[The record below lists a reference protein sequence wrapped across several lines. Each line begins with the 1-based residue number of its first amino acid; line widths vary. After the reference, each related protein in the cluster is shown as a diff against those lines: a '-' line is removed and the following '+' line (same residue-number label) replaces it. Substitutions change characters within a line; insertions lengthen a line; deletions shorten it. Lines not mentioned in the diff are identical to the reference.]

1 MAPLKVKTRFT
12 EMTGVE
18 RPLMCGGMHYVGYAE
33 LVAAVANAGCFGCI
47 TALTQ
52 PDPEALRK
60 EIRKCRSMTSKPF
73 GVNIT
78 LLPVGVK
85 PDYPGLAKVCI
96 EEGIKVIET
105 AGQNPSQVI
114 ELVKPAG
121 VKVIHKTTSVRHAI
135 SAIKHGVDMI
145 SIDGFECGGHPG
157 GDDITNWVLLPKA
170 CAKLDIPIIV
180 SGACANGRQLAAA
193 LAMGAEGMNM
203 GTRWMATKECGI
215 KDGIKEALV
224 KADERNTTLV
234 MRSVGNTER
243 VYKNE
248 TAGKVV
254 ETEAE
259 YPGEFERIRPYVA
272 GLNYKESFWE
282 TGNPDTSV
290 WSCGQ
295 SIGLI
300 DAVLSCQELADEI
313 MTDCG
318 QCLERFNRAR
328 L

>member
-1 MAPLKVKTRFT
+1 MKVKTLFT
-12 EMTGVE
+12 EMVGVE
-18 RPLMCGGMHYVGYAE
+18 KPLMCGGMHYVGYAE

-52 PDPEALRK
+52 PNPEALRQ
-60 EIRKCRSMTSKPF
+60 EIRKCRTLTSKPF

-78 LLPVGVK
+78 LLPVGVP

-105 AGQNPSQVI
+105 AGQNPSEVI
-114 ELVKPAG
+114 NLCKPAG
-121 VKVIHKTTSVRHAI
+121 IKIIHKTTSIRHAI
-135 SAIKHGVDMI
+135 SAIKKGCDMI
-145 SIDGFECGGHPG
+145 SIDGLECGGHPG
-157 GDDITNWVLLPKA
+157 GDDVTNWVLLPKA
-170 CAKLDIPIIV
+170 CAKLNIPIIV

-193 LAMGAEGMNM
+193 LAMGAQGMNM
-203 GTRWMATKECGI
+203 GTRWMATTECGI

-224 KADERNTTLV
+224 KADERDTTLV

-243 VYKNE
+243 VFKNK
-248 TAGKVV
+248 TAAKVV
-254 ETEAE
+254 EIEGE
-259 YPGEFERIRPYVA
+259 HPGDFEKIRPHVA
-272 GLNYKESFWE
+272 GLAYKESFWS
-282 TGNPDTSV
+282 TGDPSTSI

-300 DAVLSCQELADEI
+300 DSVPSCQGLADEI
-313 MTDCG
+313 MTECG
-318 QCLERFNRAR
+318 ECLDRFNRSR

>member
-1 MAPLKVKTRFT
+1 MKVRTAFT
-12 EMTGVE
+12 DMTGVE

-52 PDPEALRK
+52 PNPEELRK
-60 EIRKCRSMTSKPF
+60 EIRKCRQLTSKPF

-78 LLPVGVK
+78 LLPVGTV
-85 PDYPGLAKVCI
+85 PDYEGFAKVCI

-105 AGQNPSQVI
+105 AGQKPQVVV
-114 ELVKPAG
+114 ELAKKAG
-121 VKVIHKTTSVRHAI
+121 VKVIHKCTSMRHAI
-135 SAIKHGVDMI
+135 SAIKYGVDMI
-145 SIDGFECGGHPG
+145 SMDGFECGGHPG
-157 GDDITNWVLLPKA
+157 GDDVTNWVLLPKA
-170 CAKLDIPIIV
+170 CAKLKIPVIV

-193 LAMGAEGMNM
+193 LAMGAQGMNM

-215 KDGIKEALV
+215 VDKMKQVLV
-224 KADERNTTLV
+224 DADERQTTLV

-243 VYKNE
+243 VFKNSTSE
-248 TAGKVV
+248 KVR
-254 ETEAE
+254 EIEAE
-259 YPGEFERIRPYVA
+259 SPGDFELIRPYVA
-272 GLNYKESFWE
+272 GLAYKESFYE
-282 TGNPDTSV
+282 TGDETSSI

-300 DAVLSCQELADEI
+300 DSVPSCQELADSI
-313 MTDCG
+313 MKECEE
-318 QCLERFNRAR
+318 CLGRFNQAR